1 MSENGVYPQKDVPVM
16 PTFDAEVVVRDR
28 NQLTL
33 PSAIVDA
40 RKITRGMRFVVH
52 IDDEHPD
59 VIVLRTIPNTY
70 AGKLKGVY
78 GNSTD
83 DELAYVRGERDW
95 GA

>member
-1 MSENGVYPQKDVPVM
+1 MSS
-16 PTFDAEVVVRDR
+16 FDAEVVVRDR

-52 IDDEHPD
+52 IDDDHPD
-59 VIVLRTIPNTY
+59 VIVLRTIPKSY

-78 GNSTD
+78 GKSNEE
-83 DELAYVRGERDW
+83 ELAYARGEQDW
-95 GA
+95 DS